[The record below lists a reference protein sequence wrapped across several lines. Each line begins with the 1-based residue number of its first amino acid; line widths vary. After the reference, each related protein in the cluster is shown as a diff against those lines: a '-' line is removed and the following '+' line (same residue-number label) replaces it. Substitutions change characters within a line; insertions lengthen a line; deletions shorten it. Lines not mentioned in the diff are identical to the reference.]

1 MDRKIA
7 EAERAKPPLE
17 SILKLAL
24 KRNSGE
30 RLLAAKDAAN
40 LPRLST
46 SWLARVPGRR
56 LRCYGKASGGAKHFR
71 RSTGSGSAHEH

>member
-7 EAERAKPPLE
+7 EAGRAKPPLE

-24 KRNSGE
+24 KLNSGE

-56 LRCYGKASGGAKHFR
+56 LRTLWQGQR
-71 RSTGSGSAHEH
+71 RCQPFPAIHWLGECT